1 MAAVVMVLG
10 GRAGGALGILPYY
23 ASAVPH
29 AKETVGG
36 SLHDAQGLRQG
47 QTLHFYLPTPVVPA
61 DSNHWQALV
70 HPAWSP
76 PGQILDLRFKSPHLR
91 LW

>member
-1 MAAVVMVLG
+1 MS
-10 GRAGGALGILPYY
+10 PYY

-47 QTLHFYLPTPVVPA
+47 QTLHFYLPTPVARARPPLARYAGATFIACDFRREPSSAAVFVPA
-61 DSNHWQALV
+61 IRVLTS
-70 HPAWSP
+70 
-76 PGQILDLRFKSPHLR
+76 F
-91 LW
+91 

>member
-36 SLHDAQGLRQG
+36 SLHDAQGLRAKVKPYG
-47 QTLHFYLPTPVVPA
+47 FTLLRLYLPTPVFI
-61 DSNHWQALV
+61 QL
-70 HPAWSP
+70 
-76 PGQILDLRFKSPHLR
+76 
-91 LW
+91 